1 MPSEAREITVKGA
14 IAALKNSSSK
24 TRATGLKDF
33 IYIFKKSHPS
43 SFDQLVDKDYH
54 SLTEVLFQF
63 AVSEKHTY
71 YRSKST
77 NSTTAATSASRLS
90 DCAEALR
97 LALEYGSSKLKRKTL
112 LAVVDH
118 IVQTLPGPDGSYVAP
133 LFADYIKSLATILA
147 CQTNVELLSTYDS
160 EGWFTS
166 VDFIVQV
173 IEHDL
178 QGPSTESA
186 SARASPAPGSGFTAS
201 LITSTSR
208 STIGTAKRGTT
219 GANLTTTQALARCL
233 LFLSQAPN
241 APVLQRG
248 QAIAYAAIQ
257 ILQKRSFA
265 LSQMQSFAFATI
277 NQVLACTST
286 DDIELANSLAA
297 DVLPL
302 IISWWRAKSA
312 AKDALLISVRVEM
325 LNALLHLE
333 PHLEYLVTRS
343 AEMTLLSQIDD
354 LADTL
359 WDEYSHR
366 DADTLLQLDHL
377 AFYQPHQAPSH
388 DSFSLGWFSLRPF
401 IVDMESRWG
410 VVQTLAMLESLMRR
424 SSTTASTTALS
435 DEQPRKRQRTV
446 VGFSKLRQRLQG
458 PDRLMQ
464 HVALQ
469 VMPFFACRQNLSVEE
484 IQDWLSLLMNF
495 LGHKDTQLSSWA
507 MVSCASLTYHPDAS
521 HQDIAPLWRQAWQLT
536 IRVLG
541 MAATSRASSVLL
553 NSVLVNNVVEYREV
567 ANDISGIV
575 SASETNGPA
584 VVVDSTLMLMSTLLR
599 TVNDQLPNASSN
611 TCSRI
616 IRWTFLR
623 WDPAD
628 DIYITNNSKHCTP
641 LAVYDLLASASG
653 LTQFSN
659 PDVFSAYS
667 GAIGECAKQAKQRA
681 NLTSYILLLDG
692 DKTSHHRSQLPGDT
706 SVISTHSANI
716 STSHASRRLIT
727 ELLYPKVDEVQ
738 QFCTNWSTQRDQNDV
753 SVYITSD
760 RLKSAL
766 NCLITAALLLPHS
779 VQVNDRQSQDL
790 ELSIFAILSSLLDAV
805 SMSTE
810 RESLHQCILS
820 IVRPYLPSLAAEQ
833 MNKLSHD
840 WSQLHRLLAE
850 IAVALMAHPTS
861 SNSLQRGEENEMDID
876 DEFDGNRRESR
887 KTLKHSELPRR
898 ESALATNV
906 HAFYTD
912 TTQRLLLMR
921 ILFQNKN
928 QIGLI
933 PTPFLTEFLAKG
945 DGDLLLCRNL
955 VKDIV
960 DTDLIIN
967 PDDAYAMLERLAVLI
982 GRSANSGC
990 EIALDTCLDV
1000 MHGLMPMW
1008 SDGSTDMSGLASQ
1021 LYSFFLSKGLEGN
1034 LLSQNSQKRF
1044 AKLLFRLTQLHDK
1057 FPEENG
1063 LEPTTTS
1070 LLNLMRSASIPVK
1083 FCIGEGLP
1091 ALFGRFILKVHD
1103 EVFID
1108 VLDSLPND
1116 IASFEG
1122 ISVRLFVLSNLAK
1135 SWPTLLRRCVYHIF
1149 ETPGNIPRS
1158 KPHATHCLGKIS
1170 QNLGLKNPQELFD
1183 LFAPQLLYTWLEND
1197 TFDLVPFEIFGFM
1210 ALEDLLRSAQ
1220 AEILALMV
1228 MRGQDDAIAD
1238 FAANLGVAV
1247 EQLFQQ
1253 NFSKIVAYSMAH
1265 DISVPRPENAQ
1276 SGESRVRKILGREKF
1291 LENIYLNFADIV
1303 TVFFFLMDQEDPIER
1318 AWSKDEQFAHAAA
1331 AMADIRACGHSDVIL
1346 AANQQPNYR
1355 AKYLSRE
1362 MALLCSR
1369 TEYEVHALWTP
1380 ALVIKVAR
1388 RLLDSIHVALGPL
1401 HACAVLRKIRV
1412 LVCLA
1417 GPHAVAAYP
1426 LMMLLHSIRPFIVE
1440 PESADDA
1447 LGLSRYLLEKGSEN
1461 LTESPSFLAG
1471 YSLSILAS
1479 LRVFLEST
1487 QSSTTQ
1493 ESQFKAT
1500 MNKAQQFHAWFK
1512 RYLDQYTSPLLQTG
1526 SEQESFKTITQ
1537 SAGQIRSSGN
1547 AERNTAES
1555 RLLLEILHDKGIN
1568 TPLLDESSRKVAL
1581 TLLCG
1586 KFKIPSTKD
1595 ADVVGDDLKARQV
1608 SQAVWHSCHSSIH
1621 SDDFLAWAGRVI
1633 GRSFAAS
1640 GHVNEGILKESTLSR
1655 CAKLSFG
1662 DYDSELALLSLVQAL
1677 TSDSDSRT
1685 AGLAESALRLIVSEA
1700 ASEGDHHLTAVCQ
1713 KMVSGQLMAASSW
1726 NPYRPP
1732 PSDSP
1737 VTATMS
1743 EDSIYSPDAFETAS
1757 WAQHF
1762 AVHLAASVPG
1772 DILLSSLP
1780 ALLHDV
1786 KDFALQAFP
1795 FLLHLV
1801 LFHEKD
1807 KNSTSRKKISAAT
1820 KHWFK
1825 RDSVV
1830 ALKNVNTLLNAILYL
1845 RTQKVPGETSIAGR
1859 TQWLDVDLSLAS
1871 AAAARSG
1878 MSKTALLLTEI
1889 CNSEAAASRSSRRS
1903 SAARVQDNT
1912 ELLLDVFENIDDP
1925 DAYYGL
1931 SQASTLD
1938 SVLARIEYEKDGH
1951 KSLAFRGAHFDSNL
1965 RRDST
1970 ASRLDNESLVGTLNS
1985 VGMAGIA
1992 HSLLQTQTTLDSSS
2006 TTADSTFTTARRLE
2020 MWDLPVPETTLSPPV
2035 ILYKAYQGCYQ
2046 ADTFER
2052 ARGAVYNG
2060 LSETVRIAT
2069 REDVRAVDVRK
2080 CLRVLATLT
2089 ELDDALNGK
2098 EPAKIDK
2105 LLEEFEDR
2113 AQWMQSGR
2121 YEDVSQILSC
2131 RQTTFSML
2139 SQTPQL
2145 RGLAGLQHSDTR
2157 LAEFKSMILSSGIYR
2172 YHQATQ
2178 ESLNIA
2184 VSLTSLVK
2192 PSEDL
2197 GLVLDSAARVETA
2210 NSLWDHGEMIPSIRM
2225 LQAVDE
2231 DRALDKQ
2238 SIIVSRPDL
2247 LAKIGDQV
2255 SIARLEKPENIQKNY
2270 LQPALKE
2277 LKGQVDGREA
2287 GKVYHQFARFCDEQ
2301 LQNPDGLE
2309 DLARLQNLRR
2319 GKNDEVAQLKDL
2331 ISGTRESQLK
2341 HKYQNHLAKARQW
2354 LELDEL
2360 ELRRVEQSRAEF
2372 VRRSLES
2379 YLLSLMASDEY
2390 NDDALRFSALWLE
2403 RSGEQSTNDT
2413 VHRYISKV
2421 PTRKFAPLMN
2431 QLTSRL
2437 LDHDNLFQKLLAD
2450 LVYRI
2455 CVDHPYHGMY
2465 QIWSGTKTRTNDKDD
2480 FAKSRQS
2487 ATDKISRRLGKTES
2501 SSMIW
2506 TAIDKTSKYYH
2517 NLATERDAT
2526 RYKAGHKVAIADSTA
2541 GKTLGQALAKWR
2553 IPPPTAQIELSASR
2567 DYSNLPYIVKL
2578 ESHMTIASGVSAPKI
2593 ITAVGSN
2600 GQRFKQLVK
2609 GGNDDL
2615 RQDAI
2620 MEQVFASVS
2629 AVLKKHRAT
2638 QQRNLGIRT
2647 YKVLPLTSVSGLIEF
2662 VSNTIPLHEYLM
2674 PAHERYYPKDLK
2686 GSHCRKEINN
2696 VSNKSNEVRVATYK
2710 KVTERFHPVMR
2721 YFFMENFVDPDEW
2734 FAKRT
2739 AYTRTTAAISI
2750 LGHVLGLG
2758 DRHGHNILL
2767 DSKTGEVVH
2776 IDLGVAFE
2784 MGRVLPVPELV
2795 PFRMTRDIVDGMGI
2809 TKTEGVFRRC
2819 CEFTLDALREESYSI
2834 MTILDVLRYDPLY
2847 SWSISPVRMAKLQD
2861 TRQAGGGDD
2870 DESEVETRGGA
2881 GAGVKKNGGPVPS
2894 LVNEPSEAD
2903 RALEVVRKKLSKTLS
2918 VTATVN
2924 ELINQAT
2931 DEKNLAVLY
2940 SGWAAYA

>member
-1 MPSEAREITVKGA
+1 MYGPLGIGDGFISPQRRHSRTLQQHAQQVDIRDTGDDAHAVPGSRDHS
-14 IAALKNSSSK
+14 ALKNSSSK
-24 TRATGLKDF
+24 ARATGLKDF
-33 IYIFKKSHPS
+33 IYIFKKSPAS
-43 SFDQLVDKDYH
+43 SFDQLADKDYH

-97 LALEYGSSKLKRKTL
+97 LALEYGAPKLKRKTL
-112 LAVVDH
+112 LAIVDH
-118 IVQTLPGPDGSYVAP
+118 IVQTLPGPDGNYVVP

-147 CQTNVELLSTYDS
+147 CPTNVELLSTFDS

-166 VDFIVQV
+166 VDFVVQV
-173 IEHDL
+173 IEQDL
-178 QGPSTESA
+178 QGSNIDSA
-186 SARASPAPGSGFTAS
+186 SARGSPAPGSGFTAS
-201 LITSTSR
+201 LVTSTSR
-208 STIGTAKRGTT
+208 SAIGAAKRSNT
-219 GANLTTTQALARCL
+219 GANLTTTQALAQCL

-241 APVLQRG
+241 APVLERG
-248 QAIAYAAIQ
+248 QAMAYAAVQ

-265 LSQMQSFAFATI
+265 LSQMQPFAFATI
-277 NQVLACTST
+277 NQILSCAST
-286 DDIELANSLAA
+286 DDIELANTLAA

-302 IISWWRAKSA
+302 VISWWRAKTA

-325 LNALLHLE
+325 LNALSHLE

-343 AEMTLLSQIDD
+343 PEAILLSQIDD
-354 LADTL
+354 LADVL

-377 AFYQPHQAPSH
+377 AFHQASPVTNQ
-388 DSFSLGWFSLRPF
+388 DPFSLGWFGLRPF
-401 IVDMESRWG
+401 IVDIESRWAL
-410 VVQTLAMLESLMRR
+410 VQTLAMLESLSKR
-424 SSTTASTTALS
+424 SAATSYIAALS
-435 DEQPRKRQRTV
+435 EEQPRKKQRTFS
-446 VGFSKLRQRLQG
+446 GFSRLRHRLQG
-458 PDRLMQ
+458 PDRLLQ

-469 VMPFFACRQNLSVEE
+469 VMPFFVSRQTLSVDEVY
-484 IQDWLSLLMNF
+484 DLLSLLVGL
-495 LGHKDTQLSSWA
+495 LGHKDIQLSSWA
-507 MVSCASLTYHPDAS
+507 MISCASLTYHPEACN
-521 HQDIAPLWRQAWQLT
+521 QAVALLWRHAWQLT

-541 MAATSRASSVLL
+541 MAATSRASSVLI
-553 NSVLVNNVVEYREV
+553 NSMLVNNIMEYSEIIT
-567 ANDISGIV
+567 DISSIV
-575 SASETNGPA
+575 DASETNGPA
-584 VVVDSTLMLMSTLLR
+584 VVVDSTLMLMSTLLQ
-599 TVNDQLPNASSN
+599 TLNHQMPNSSHN

-628 DIYITNNSKHCTP
+628 DIYISNSSKHSSP
-641 LAVYDLLASASG
+641 LAIYNLLASASG

-659 PDVFSAYS
+659 PDAFAVYS
-667 GAIGECAKQAKQRA
+667 GSIGECVNGVKQRA
-681 NLTSYILLLDG
+681 SLTSYILLLG
-692 DKTSHHRSQLPGDT
+692 DEEMSHHRSRKLEATIVPPNH
-706 SVISTHSANI
+706 STNI
-716 STSHASRRLIT
+716 LTSHASRKLIT
-727 ELLYPKVDEVQ
+727 ELLYPKIDEIQ
-738 QFCTNWSTQRDQNDV
+738 QFCNNWSAQRDQNNV
-753 SVYITSD
+753 AVYITSD
-760 RLKSAL
+760 RLQ
-766 NCLITAALLLPHS
+766 N
-779 VQVNDRQSQDL
+779 
-790 ELSIFAILSSLLDAV
+790 
-805 SMSTE
+805 
-810 RESLHQCILS
+810 RESLQQCILG
-820 IVRPYLPSLAAEQ
+820 IVRPYLPSLTVEQ
-833 MNKLSHD
+833 MDKLNHE

-850 IAVALMAHPTS
+850 VSAALAASPNS
-861 SNSLQRGEENEMDID
+861 SNSLRRGEENDMDID
-876 DEFDGNRRESR
+876 DDFEGGRRESR
-887 KTLKHSELPRR
+887 KTSQQSEAPRR
-898 ESALATNV
+898 ESALATSVNAF
-906 HAFYTD
+906 HAD
-912 TTQRLLLMR
+912 TLQRLRLVE
-921 ILFQNKN
+921 ILFQDKT
-928 QIGLI
+928 QIGLV
-933 PTPFLTEFLAKG
+933 PTSFLTEFLARG
-945 DGDLLLCRNL
+945 DNDLLLCRNL
-955 VKDIV
+955 VRDIV
-960 DTDLIIN
+960 DSDLIVN
-967 PDDAYAMLERLAVLI
+967 PDDAYGILERLALLI
-982 GRSANSGC
+982 GRPANSGC
-990 EIALDTCLDV
+990 EVALDTCLDV

-1008 SDGSTDMSGLASQ
+1008 SDGSQDLSALASD
-1021 LYSFFLSKGLEGN
+1021 LYSFFLSKALEGN
-1034 LLSQNSQKRF
+1034 LLSHNGQKRF

-1070 LLNLMRSASIPVK
+1070 LLNLMRSANIPVR
-1083 FCIGEGLP
+1083 FYIGEGLP

-1122 ISVRLFVLSNLAK
+1122 ISVRLFVLSALAK
-1135 SWPTLLRRCVYHIF
+1135 TWPTLLRRCVYHIF

-1158 KPHATHCLGKIS
+1158 KPHATYCLRKIS
-1170 QNLGLKNPQELFD
+1170 QNLGLKDPQELFD

-1197 TFDLVPFEIFGFM
+1197 TFDVIPFEIFGFDT
-1210 ALEDLLRSAQ
+1210 LDDLLKRAQ

-1228 MRGQDDAIAD
+1228 MRGQDDAVVD
-1238 FAANLGVAV
+1238 FATNLGVAV
-1247 EQLFQQ
+1247 DQLFHQ
-1253 NFSKIVAYSMAH
+1253 NFSKIIAYSMAH
-1265 DISVPRPENAQ
+1265 DISVPRAENGQ
-1276 SGESRVRKILGREKF
+1276 SGEIRVRKVLGREKF
-1291 LENIYLNFADIV
+1291 LENIYVNFADIV

-1318 AWSKDEQFAHAAA
+1318 AWAKDEQLTYAAA
-1331 AMADIRACGHSDVIL
+1331 AMSDIRACGHSDVIL
-1346 AANQQPNYR
+1346 AANQQPTYR
-1355 AKYLSRE
+1355 AKYLNRE

-1369 TEYEVHALWTP
+1369 TEYEMHAFWTP
-1380 ALVIKVAR
+1380 ALVVKVAR
-1388 RLLDSIHVALGPL
+1388 RLLDSTHVALGPL

-1417 GPHAVAAYP
+1417 GPHALGAYP
-1426 LMMLLHSIRPFIVE
+1426 LMMLLHCIRPFVVE

-1447 LGLSRYLLEKGSEN
+1447 LGLSRYLLEKGSASLME
-1461 LTESPSFLAG
+1461 TPSFLAG

-1512 RYLDQYTSPLLQTG
+1512 RYLDQYESPLLQTE
-1526 SEQESFKTITQ
+1526 SQKDSFKTITQ
-1537 SAGQIRSSGN
+1537 SAAQIRSSGN
-1547 AERNTAES
+1547 AEKNTAES
-1555 RLLLEILHDKGIN
+1555 RLLLQILHDMD
-1568 TPLLDESSRKVAL
+1568 TRTALLDESSRTLAL
-1581 TLLCG
+1581 ALLCG
-1586 KFKIPSTKD
+1586 KFRVPSTID
-1595 ADVVGDDLKARQV
+1595 VDVVGDDLEAGKI
-1608 SQAVWHSCHSSIH
+1608 SQAVWRSCHSPVL

-1640 GHVNEGILKESTLSR
+1640 GHVSEGILKESTLSR
-1655 CAKLSFG
+1655 CAKLSSG
-1662 DYDSELALLSLVQAL
+1662 DYDSELALINLVQSL
-1677 TSDSDSRT
+1677 TTDSNSKT

-1700 ASEGDHHLTAVCQ
+1700 ASEGDHHLTAACQ

-1726 NPYRPP
+1726 SPYRSP
-1732 PSDSP
+1732 PSDSLA
-1737 VTATMS
+1737 ATTIN
-1743 EDSIYSPDAFETAS
+1743 EESIYSPDAFEAVS
-1757 WAQHF
+1757 WSQNL

-1780 ALLHDV
+1780 ALLHNV
-1786 KDFALQAFP
+1786 RSFALQALP

-1807 KNSTSRKKISAAT
+1807 KHNTARKKISAAA
-1820 KHWFK
+1820 KHWF
-1825 RDSVV
+1825 RQTSVV
-1830 ALKNVNTLLNAILYL
+1830 ALENTNTLLNAILYL
-1845 RTQKVPGETSIAGR
+1845 RTQKIPGETSIAGR
-1859 TQWLDVDLSLAS
+1859 TQWLEIDLSLAS
-1871 AAAARSG
+1871 AAAAKSG
-1878 MSKTALLLTEI
+1878 MSKTALLLAEI
-1889 CNSEAAASRSSRRS
+1889 SSSESAASRSSRRS

-1938 SVLARIEYEKDGH
+1938 SVLARIEYEKDGN
-1951 KSLAFRGAHFDSNL
+1951 KSLAFRGAQFDSNL
-1965 RRDST
+1965 RRDIA
-1970 ASRLDNESLVGTLNS
+1970 ASRLDSHSLVGTLNNL
-1985 VGMAGIA
+1985 GLPGIA
-1992 HSLLQTQTTLDSSS
+1992 HSLLQTQPNLDSSS
-2006 TTADSTFTTARRLE
+2006 NTVDSTFSTARRLE
-2020 MWDLPVPETTLSPPV
+2020 MWDLPAPESTSSPSV
-2035 ILYKAYQGCYQ
+2035 VLYKAYQGCYK

-2052 ARGAVYNG
+2052 ARGAVYAG

-2069 REDVRAVDVRK
+2069 REDVRAVNVRE

-2098 EPAKIDK
+2098 EPANSER
-2105 LLEEFEDR
+2105 LLKDFETR
-2113 AQWMQSGR
+2113 AQWMKSGR

-2131 RQTTFSML
+2131 RQTTLSML
-2139 SQTPQL
+2139 SQTAQL
-2145 RGLAGLQHSDTR
+2145 RGLAGIQHSDMR
-2157 LAEFKSMILSSGIYR
+2157 LTEFKSMVLSSGVYR

-2184 VSLTSLVK
+2184 VSLTSLVR
-2192 PSEDL
+2192 PSEEL
-2197 GLVLDSAARVETA
+2197 GLFLDSAARVETA
-2210 NSLWDHGEMIPSIRM
+2210 SSLWDHGEMIPSIRM

-2231 DRALDKQ
+2231 DRALEKQ
-2238 SIIVSRPDL
+2238 SIVVSRPDL
-2247 LAKIGDQV
+2247 LAKIGDQI

-2277 LKGQVDGREA
+2277 LKGQTDGKEA

-2331 ISGTRESQLK
+2331 ISGTKESQLK
-2341 HKYQNHLAKARQW
+2341 HRYQNHLAKARQW

-2372 VRRSLES
+2372 VKRSLES
-2379 YLLSLMASDEY
+2379 YLWSLMASDEY

-2413 VHRYISKV
+2413 VYKHITKV

-2437 LDHDNLFQKLLAD
+2437 LDNDSLFQKLLAD

-2487 ATDKISRRLGKTES
+2487 ATDKISRRLGKTETS
-2501 SSMIW
+2501 STIW

-2517 NLATERDAT
+2517 NLATERDAS

-2553 IPPPTAQIELSASR
+2553 IPPPTAQVELLASR
-2567 DYSNLPYIVKL
+2567 DYSHLPYIVKL
-2578 ESHMTIASGVSAPKI
+2578 ESHMSIASGVSAPKI

-2861 TRQAGGGDD
+2861 TRQADGADE
-2870 DESEVETRGGA
+2870 DESEIEARGG
-2881 GAGVKKNGGPVPS
+2881 GGKKNGGAGTS